1 MQQLLH
7 QQHHANHV
15 IHPITFLTAENSLIS
30 TPLASNTSSTSQGG
44 VSVELPQETAGP
56 VISDKSAKEIAFLSQ
71 ELSLMRAQRDIAR
84 EECASTTKA
93 LVELQQSTKEEVS
106 RLREAAKVGIESAR
120 EHSAADLRLVMETRA
135 EESLKANSVLE
146 AQKNSLRAALEQN
159 SALSAELSLTR
170 DMLSNQE
177 AEALRARAERL
188 NLLGE
193 IGRMKEAVAAEAD
206 RSGKAELSLRKEFSK
221 KIRALEEAHEKS
233 LLVIE
238 AGIETEKKKLASV
251 QLSMDKQKV
260 EFQNSLAS
268 SQSSHLAEIRELK
281 ASSSE
286 ASRVYEQQL
295 SQALNAPW
303 DEIRR
308 VQESLGD
315 RIREVTKARDEAKTA
330 KEALAQLEGE
340 RKALLTKLDAEKQNF
355 NTLRLRAAAV
365 ERDLISKSLGNA
377 DMLQHSLDAFSC
389 EYFVCLCFPIP
400 SVYFFLPYQPM
411 TPPPTPPHTQCMP
424 RPLPTWWGFLCHKK
438 TGKYFH
444 GALLS
449 RVLCPHGEQQ
459 IQVPYSQ
466 TLRGAG
472 IL

>member
-1 MQQLLH
+1 
-7 QQHHANHV
+7 
-15 IHPITFLTAENSLIS
+15 
-30 TPLASNTSSTSQGG
+30 
-44 VSVELPQETAGP
+44 
-56 VISDKSAKEIAFLSQ
+56 
-71 ELSLMRAQRDIAR
+71 
-84 EECASTTKA
+84 
-93 LVELQQSTKEEVS
+93 
-106 RLREAAKVGIESAR
+106 
-120 EHSAADLRLVMETRA
+120 
-135 EESLKANSVLE
+135 
-146 AQKNSLRAALEQN
+146 
-159 SALSAELSLTR
+159 
-170 DMLSNQE
+170 
-177 AEALRARAERL
+177 
-188 NLLGE
+188 
-193 IGRMKEAVAAEAD
+193 
-206 RSGKAELSLRKEFSK
+206 
-221 KIRALEEAHEKS
+221 
-233 LLVIE
+233 
-238 AGIETEKKKLASV
+238 
-251 QLSMDKQKV
+251 MDKQKV

-411 TPPPTPPHTQCMP
+411 TPLTLPPTPPHTQCMP